1 MNKYQE
7 ALKTMCGKCINH
19 EMCQGTGCNPKNIL
33 KELVGK
39 TTPMKPFKRKELM
52 VDYIIGTC
60 PACGCGVDNNLIKLD
75 DDKIT
80 FCENCG
86 QPIDWSDEE

>member
-7 ALKTMCGKCINH
+7 ALETMCGRCINH

-33 KELVGK
+33 KELVRK
-39 TTPMKPFKRKELM
+39 TTPMKPFKREELM

-60 PACGCGVDNNLIKLD
+60 PTCGCGVDNNLIKIDD

-80 FCENCG
+80 FCINCG
-86 QPIDWSDEE
+86 QPIDWSEK